1 MLPHGCCR
9 VPAHRHLRGP
19 AHLVRWS
26 PMYPHPSIEKLTL
39 IFQTLPIVVRLVQY
53 TACLLQAPPSPHG
66 CRIGPRTLRTSTQH
80 GVHDEAGE
88 IKIWKLG
95 GSFAV
100 GRVPDRAVLFARYE
114 RVEMGRRQSDARLR
128 RDRL

>member
-1 MLPHGCCR
+1 
-9 VPAHRHLRGP
+9 
-19 AHLVRWS
+19 
-26 PMYPHPSIEKLTL
+26 MYPHPSIEKLTL
-39 IFQTLPIVVRLVQY
+39 IFQTLPIVVRLDQSRCHHRPMGAASVP
-53 TACLLQAPPSPHG
+53 ALF
-66 CRIGPRTLRTSTQH
+66 RTSTQH

-95 GSFAV
+95 GNFAV
-100 GRVPDRAVLFARYE
+100 SDVPDRAVLFARYE